1 MAMRGSVR
9 RRSSLRPKP
18 SEVVKPT
25 VPASRSR
32 NPIGATAVTTAPRA
46 GVTYAIAHVR
56 SPPRTSSTSSGHTG
70 PSSRT
75 PASGV
80 ELPAWAAGV
89 GGRARTRDAPDRLD
103 GGIAFVEHATALLQ
117 HPVALVGHPLVL
129 LGRPRDLLEPGR
141 RRRPR
146 GPARHR
152 RGWLDRRTAVLRRR
166 EALERLVGEP
176 DQRFAHRAGVLEQ
189 LAPVPPHVVGVLV
202 DAPQPRLGLAPHLLG
217 LAVGLLDPRIG
228 LGARPARDL

>member
-32 NPIGATAVTTAPRA
+32 NPMGATAVTTAPRA
-46 GVTYAIAHVR
+46 GVTYAIAQVR

-70 PSSRT
+70 PSSPT
-75 PASGV
+75 LATGVQLASR
-80 ELPAWAAGV
+80 AARV
-89 GGRARTRDAPDRLD
+89 GGRARTRDAPDGLD
-103 GGIAFVEHATALLQ
+103 GGVALVEHATAFLLE
-117 HPVALVGHPLVL
+117 HPIALVGHPIALVGHPLVL
-129 LGRPRDLLEPGR
+129 VGGPRDLLQPRRG

-152 RGWLDRRTAVLRRR
+152 RGGGAPP
-166 EALERLVGEP
+166 AAPPPPPVG
-176 DQRFAHRAGVLEQ
+176 
-189 LAPVPPHVVGVLV
+189 
-202 DAPQPRLGLAPHLLG
+202 
-217 LAVGLLDPRIG
+217 
-228 LGARPARDL
+228 